1 MLLFFAR
8 VLLVLKI
15 DLNVANFHRQL
26 LPNVKL
32 KSMQRMPLFKAYKF
46 TFDKELKGNI
56 TLKTEYG
63 KEAK

>member
-1 MLLFFAR
+1 
-8 VLLVLKI
+8 
-15 DLNVANFHRQL
+15 
-26 LPNVKL
+26 
-32 KSMQRMPLFKAYKF
+32 MPLFKAYKF